1 VRRRA
6 IGIDFSGA
14 RDAGKRIWISEGSI
28 DGRNRFN
35 LEGCRPAFQ
44 RLNCSAKRDA
54 TLPALA
60 EWIAERADAVIGC
73 DFPFALPRC
82 AVDELSWHD
91 FVRSF
96 ERHGTADEFRSAMR
110 LWHAGAVQKEPK
122 RRTDLPEHAATPWN
136 PWNIRLYRQTHAG
149 IGSLLAPLVGRAAIA
164 PFDRPADGRPLI
176 VETCPASSLKQL
188 GLYRTHG
195 GYKGSGADRRR
206 KRGQLADALCDLGL
220 VAMSSALRSDIVA
233 DRGGDALDSVIA
245 ALGAIAALP
254 EIALEVGYNEPI
266 EGWVYY
272 VRAPSARA
280 SSPKPA
286 GSRTRHGTGSDTT
299 SADGTGDA
307 IGRANRTGSNDSSAN
322 ERRNDRFTSN
332 QRL

>member
-1 VRRRA
+1 MRRRA

-14 RDAGKRIWISEGSI
+14 RDAGKSIWIAEGTV
-28 DGRNRFN
+28 DARNRYR

-44 RLNCSAKRDA
+44 RLNCSRKRDDA
-54 TLPALA
+54 LPALA
-60 EWIAERADAVIGC
+60 AWIAEQGDAVIGC
-73 DFPFALPRC
+73 DFPFALPRT
-82 AVDELSWHD
+82 AVDEKSWQD
-91 FVRSF
+91 FVRNF
-96 ERHGTADEFRSAMR
+96 RRHVTADDFRHAMR
-110 LWHAGAVQKEPK
+110 SRHARAVQREPK

-149 IGSLLAPLVGRAAIA
+149 IGALLAPLLGCASIV
-164 PFDRPADGRPLI
+164 PFDRPVEGRPLI

-195 GYKGSGADRRR
+195 GYKGAGVDRHR
-206 KRGQLADALCDLGL
+206 KRDQLLDVL
-220 VAMSSALRSDIVA
+220 VDEKLATVSSTLRADIVA
-233 DRGGDALDSVIA
+233 NRGGDALDSVIA

-254 EIALEVGYNEPI
+254 EIENGIGYDEPI

-286 GSRTRHGTGSDTT
+286 GRRTRPPVTG
-299 SADGTGDA
+299 
-307 IGRANRTGSNDSSAN
+307 
-322 ERRNDRFTSN
+322 
-332 QRL
+332 

>member
-1 VRRRA
+1 
-6 IGIDFSGA
+6 
-14 RDAGKRIWISEGSI
+14 
-28 DGRNRFN
+28 
-35 LEGCRPAFQ
+35 
-44 RLNCSAKRDA
+44 
-54 TLPALA
+54 LA
-60 EWIAERADAVIGC
+60 AWIADQEDAVIGC

-82 AVDELSWHD
+82 AVDESSWHD
-91 FVRSF
+91 FVRNF
-96 ERHGTADEFRSAMR
+96 GRHATADDFRAAMR
-110 LWHAGAVQKEPK
+110 LRQARAVPKEPK
-122 RRTDLPEHAATPWN
+122 RRTDRPEHAATPWN

-149 IGSLLAPLVGRAAIA
+149 IGSLLAPLVGRATIA

-206 KRGQLADALCDLGL
+206 KRGQLVDALCDAGL
-220 VAMSSALRSDIVA
+220 AAISPTLRSDIVA

-254 EIALEVGYNEPI
+254 EIAGAIGYDEPI

-272 VRAPSARA
+272 VRGPSVRE

-286 GSRTRHGTGSDTT
+286 GRRTRPPVTG
-299 SADGTGDA
+299 
-307 IGRANRTGSNDSSAN
+307 
-322 ERRNDRFTSN
+322 
-332 QRL
+332 